1 MKGRN
6 FSVCAQRVKYV
17 VMDFIM
23 TSAAFMLF
31 NMFRYHALGIE
42 NEYPD
47 VTGFLLNHKLVLEQ
61 IFVPVGIMCIYW
73 VSGYYNRPFDKS
85 RLSEFTTT
93 LMSVLVSTIILF
105 LALLINDTTG
115 VKVRDYEM
123 IVVLFGTMFVMTYL
137 GRWFITSRT
146 ISHLRKGHW
155 QYTTLIIG
163 NSRKSRDVARLL
175 HEGGS
180 VWAYNVVG
188 FIRLPGEEGVE
199 DDRESWNWDEVESIC
214 REKDV
219 DQIILAPEKIR
230 DADIMN
236 ILERLFPL
244 ERPVKIAPDTL
255 SYITGNI
262 KLDDILGTPFID
274 LTSPRMSEFQKNVK
288 RAFDV
293 TASAVT
299 LLLFSPVYAATAM
312 AVKLTSPGP
321 VIYRQERVGKG
332 HRPFHIYKFRSMRN
346 DAERHGPQ
354 LSTKEDRRI
363 TPFGQFMR
371 KYRIDELPQFWNV
384 LRGDM
389 SIVGPRPERQ
399 YFIERIVERAPYYG
413 LVFQVRPGI
422 TSWGMVKY
430 GYASSV
436 EEMVERSRFDLLYL
450 NNMSIATDIKIM
462 IYTVKTVLSGAGV

>member
-1 MKGRN
+1 MTGRN
-6 FSVCAQRVKYV
+6 FSVCRQRVKYV

-23 TSAAFMLF
+23 TSVAFLVF
-31 NMFRYHALGIE
+31 DVFRFHALGIE
-42 NEYPD
+42 GEYHD
-47 VTGFLLNHKLVLEQ
+47 MSSFLLNGKMVLEQ
-61 IFVPVGIMCIYW
+61 IFVPLGIMGINW
-73 VSGYYNRPFDKS
+73 LSGYYNRPFDKS

-93 LMSVLVSTIILF
+93 LMTVLVSTIILF

-115 VKVRDYEM
+115 VKVKDYEM
-123 IVVLFGTMFVMTYL
+123 ILMLFGTMFILTYA
-137 GRWFITSRT
+137 GRWAITDRT
-146 ISHLRKGHW
+146 VAHLRKGHW
-155 QYTTLIIG
+155 KYTTLIIG
-163 NSRKSRDVARLL
+163 DSKKSREVHRRLRA
-175 HEGGS
+175 GGS

-188 FIRLPGEEGVE
+188 FISLPGEEKVE
-199 DDRESWNWDEVESIC
+199 DGSDSWSWDEVERIC
-214 REKDV
+214 REKEV
-219 DQIILAPEKIR
+219 DQIILAPDHIR
-230 DADIMN
+230 DADIMG

-244 ERPVKIAPDTL
+244 NRPVKIAPDTL

-262 KLDDILGTPFID
+262 KMNDILGTPFID

-293 TASAVT
+293 CASVIT
-299 LLLFSPVYAATAM
+299 MTIFSPVYAAAAL
-312 AVKLTSPGP
+312 AVRMTSPGP
-321 VIYRQERVGKG
+321 VIYRQERIGKG
-332 HRPFHIYKFRSMRN
+332 HRPFHIYKFRSMRQ
-346 DAERHGPQ
+346 DAEQNGPQ
-354 LSTKEDRRI
+354 LSAKEDRRI

-399 YFIERIVERAPYYG
+399 YFIERIVKKAPYYG

-436 EEMVERSRFDLLYL
+436 EEMVERSRYDLLYL
-450 NNMSIATDIKIM
+450 NNMSISTDVKIM
-462 IYTVKTVLSGAGV
+462 IYTVRTVLSGAGV